1 MVDVV
6 EDRAEGGEG
15 EWWKIGWDGWGVRVV
30 IGGGV
35 GRVGE
40 VEGQGGISVCNVKWE
55 GGGVC
60 ICSGWPLGV
69 G

>member
-1 MVDVV
+1 MMG
-6 EDRAEGGEG
+6 DRM
-15 EWWKIGWDGWGVRVV
+15 GW
-30 IGGGV
+30 V
-35 GRVGE
+35 GRESSYRRRSRKSGRRGE